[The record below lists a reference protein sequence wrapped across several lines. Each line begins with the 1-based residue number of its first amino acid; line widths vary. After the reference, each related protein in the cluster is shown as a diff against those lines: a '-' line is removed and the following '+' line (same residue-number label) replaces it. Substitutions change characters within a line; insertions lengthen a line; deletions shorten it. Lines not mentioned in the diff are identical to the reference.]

1 MISAFLWGGLAAASL
16 LIGYFLA
23 NRGLSNRTIGII
35 MGIGAG
41 ALLSAIAYELI
52 PEICIGRPGHGPG
65 FRAGRTCLFRG

>member
-1 MISAFLWGGLAAASL
+1 MISALLWGGLAAASL

-41 ALLSAIAYELI
+41 ALFSAIAYELI
-52 PEICIGRPGHGPG
+52 PESALGGPG
-65 FRAGRTCLFRG
+65 ISS